1 MSEWLKG
8 LAGYFLITSII
19 MQMIPNGKYEPY
31 IRLFT
36 GFLLILLIIQPVLKI
51 RDADGF
57 LDRQIEAFVGEQESI
72 EQDIK
77 MQSQI
82 FQEKSNGLENY
93 EMQTIEVDKVQQI
106 TVEVTMDD

>member
-8 LAGYFLITSII
+8 LVGYCMITSII

-36 GFLLILLIIQPVLKI
+36 GFLLILLILQPVLKI

-57 LDRQIEAFVGEQESI
+57 LDRQIEAFLGEQEKI
-72 EQDIK
+72 EKDIK
-77 MQSQI
+77 MQSQ
-82 FQEKSNGLENY
+82 FFREQSNGMEIFK
-93 EMQTIEVDKVQQI
+93 MQTIEIEKVQQI

>member
-8 LAGYFLITSII
+8 LVGYCMITSII

-36 GFLLILLIIQPVLKI
+36 GFLLILLILQPVLKI

-57 LDRQIEAFVGEQESI
+57 LDRQIEAFLGEQEKI
-72 EQDIK
+72 EKDIK
-77 MQSQI
+77 MQSQL
-82 FQEKSNGLENY
+82 FREQSNGMEIFK
-93 EMQTIEVDKVQQI
+93 MQTIEIEKVQQI

>member
-1 MSEWLKG
+1 MSEWLNG
-8 LAGYFLITSII
+8 LVGYFMITSII

-36 GFLLILLIIQPVLKI
+36 GFLLILLILQPVLKI

-57 LDRQIEAFVGEQESI
+57 LNRQIEAFLGEQEKI
-72 EQDIK
+72 EKDIK
-77 MQSQI
+77 MQSQL
-82 FQEKSNGLENY
+82 FREQNNGMENFK
-93 EMQTIEVDKVQQI
+93 MQTIEIEKVQQI